1 MLVFLLVG
9 IAGAIGAVLRYSL
22 SIYFPFAAGDT
33 FPFATVIANLLGS
46 LILALLISF
55 FSGKRQLSEKVEAI
69 IYTGLI
75 GSFTT
80 FSAFSVETLE
90 LLQNDAYFLAF
101 TYVIISAVGGFLIAM
116 FGYSIGKRFKRE
128 GGTAS

>member
-22 SIYFPFAAGDT
+22 SIYLPFAGDT

-55 FSGKRQLSEKVEAI
+55 FSGKRQISEKVEAI